1 MTRLVSPMPSE
12 ISSDR
17 NRLLNSSMKIS
28 PLMSVR
34 REARYG
40 EREPDEFV
48 KTESA
53 AFKKYA
59 ATFKSQP

>member
-1 MTRLVSPMPSE
+1 
-12 ISSDR
+12 
-17 NRLLNSSMKIS
+17 MKIS